1 MNHYAIYMNSGNRAI
16 IRAETCEHTSANKI
30 IFKMEDSLNTEI
42 GIFTP
47 GQIVG
52 IFNFNNIEGIEC
64 LGEVNE

>member
-16 IRAETCEHTSANKI
+16 IRAEICEHTSTNKI
-30 IFKMEDSLNTEI
+30 IFKMEGSINTET

-47 GQIVG
+47 GQTVG
-52 IFNFNNIEGIEC
+52 IFNFNNIEGIEF